1 MKLDLLPVEGI
12 GTWEHLILP
21 SITLAVPLIAT
32 YTRLLRSSV
41 SEALQEPFVQYARI
55 RGLKEQSIMFKHVFR
70 IAISPMLTGLGVNL
84 GKLLTGTIIVEAA
97 VFLMARVWPLFFE
110 AIFNRDLPVIQF
122 YVLMSACIFLS

>member
-70 IAISPMLTGLGVNL
+70 MAIPALGCWDKAVQEKVHL
-84 GKLLTGTIIVEAA
+84 AA
-97 VFLMARVWPLFFE
+97 SYLV
-110 AIFNRDLPVIQF
+110 
-122 YVLMSACIFLS
+122 